1 MASWSITPNDTAS
14 IDASGKAT
22 FLANT
27 SNTPREYTVT
37 YTSDN
42 GTVCEM
48 KVTQQGNVCSFTYA
62 VNTVKIP
69 LTGKTGY
76 VFGTLSNADGID
88 INVVVTAGSEFIDGS
103 LSRSGNNIVGNVK
116 SNDSGAETIPE
127 RVIKYKLKAGDV
139 DCGEGDYTNT
149 QEGKTCTC
157 ECTALSVTPTALE
170 WRYDETAGKTVTITP
185 GCTTNITVDDTSS
198 TDWFSVS
205 YNDTSKVITVTPS
218 GKNTGL
224 TTKEGSMTV
233 KFKACGNDCT
243 AQFKTIPFTQAS
255 QGCACENIT
264 VGSNPSAWE
273 WNEFGSEHSKDV
285 AINDPNNCISN
296 ITVSQP
302 DHFAASINSNR
313 SKVTIYPTGI
323 NDTLGTISKTVTL
336 SYTAGTHS
344 DCTKSIQVSQ
354 KTSECDCEDV
364 PLYFPNTVVG
374 LGAGTYQIGMVLGS
388 QDCESGLT
396 MYSTDSQVLGWEFS
410 DSMDVL
416 VKLKAITEPAVIRFG
431 YKVDGKD
438 CGERYLLRRICP
450 CPIDNCWT
458 EGVYEHPMHIDF
470 AYKDYPGTTTR
481 AASPHTGDSILIPV
495 NKLKYGGT
503 ILRGATIDYNPYPVI
518 SGGYEVSNTGLAI
531 GDVIQ
536 NAGGYSW
543 VTIIIRGHEHGCITI
558 DYYADIN
565 SSDSSRDAIINFD
578 VDLDNGHT
586 VIDETCLCDG
596 KTGEAWN
603 KCVNENLDWRNGL
616 VPCESFT
623 SILRQAPNG
632 KKYRRTCVDQYTGDS
647 TYVLYDWDVHV
658 DDCSTEE
665 GSTNR
670 CGKDCS

>member
-22 FLANT
+22 FQANT

-42 GTVCEM
+42 GTVCTM
-48 KVTQQGNVCSFTYA
+48 TVTQQGNVCSFTYA
-62 VNTVKIP
+62 VNTAKIP

-76 VFGTLSNADGID
+76 MFGTLSNADGID
-88 INVVVTAGSEFIDGS
+88 INIVVTAGSEFIDGS
-103 LSRSGNNIVGNVK
+103 LLRNGNNIVGNVK
-116 SNDSGAETIPE
+116 SNDSSAETIPE

-139 DCGEGDYTNT
+139 DCGGGDYTNT

-157 ECTALSVTPTALE
+157 ECAALSVNPTSLE
-170 WRYDETAGKTVTITP
+170 WRYDETSGKTVTITP

-205 YNDTSKVITVTPS
+205 YNDTSKVITVTPH
-218 GKNTGL
+218 GTNTEL
-224 TTKEGSMTV
+224 TAKEGSMTV

-255 QGCACENIT
+255 QGCTCENIT

-273 WNEFGSEHSKDV
+273 WDEFGSEHSKEV

-302 DHFAASINSNR
+302 SHFAASINSSR

-323 NDTLGTISKTVTL
+323 NDTLGTISNTVTL
-336 SYTAGTHS
+336 SYTAGTYS

-354 KTSECDCEDV
+354 KTSECDCDDV
-364 PLYFPNTVVG
+364 PVYFPNTVVG
-374 LGAGTYQIGMVLGS
+374 LGKGKYQIGMVLGD

-396 MYSTDSQVLGWEFS
+396 MYSSSDQVLGWEIN
-410 DSMDVL
+410 DENDVF
-416 VKLKAITEPAVIRFG
+416 VKLKAITEAAVITFG

-458 EGVYEHPMHIDF
+458 EGVYEHPMHIDY
-470 AYKDYPGTTTR
+470 AYKNFPGTTDR
-481 AASPHTGDSILIPV
+481 ASSPHTGDSILIPV
-495 NKLKYGGT
+495 NRLVYNGT
-503 ILRGATIDYNPYPVI
+503 IIRGATIEYNPYPQI
-518 SGGYEVSNTGLAI
+518 TGGYEVHNTGLAV

-543 VTIIIRGHEHGCITI
+543 VTIIIRAHETGCITI
-558 DYYADIN
+558 DYYATEN
-565 SSDSSRDAIINFD
+565 TSDEYRDADIYFD
-578 VDLDNGHT
+578 VDLNNG
-586 VIDETCLCDG
+586 ETKINEACLCEG
-596 KTGEAWN
+596 KTGQE
-603 KCVNENLDWRNGL
+603 KQDCLDNLDWRNGL
-616 VPCESFT
+616 VPCESFKV
-623 SILRQAPNG
+623 ILRQAPNG
-632 KKYRRTCVDQYTGDS
+632 YKYRRTCIDQYTGNS
-647 TYVLYDWDVHV
+647 KYVLYKWDVHV

-665 GSTNR
+665 GSTNP